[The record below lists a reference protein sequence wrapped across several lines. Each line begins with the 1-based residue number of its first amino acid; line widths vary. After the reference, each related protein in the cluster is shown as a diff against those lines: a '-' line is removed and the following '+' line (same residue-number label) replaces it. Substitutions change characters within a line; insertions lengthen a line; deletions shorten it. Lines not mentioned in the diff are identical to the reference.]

1 MQPSPPC
8 IVPTSGWKIAEA
20 LNGALVEDL
29 RGKLGRARYFS
40 ITADT
45 STSSGGKDLLD
56 VELHL
61 WTRGKKEVFFGKLV
75 RIFPMPALPF

>member
-1 MQPSPPC
+1 M
-8 IVPTSGWKIAEA
+8 
-20 LNGALVEDL
+20 
-29 RGKLGRARYFS
+29 GRARYFS

-75 RIFPMPALPF
+75 RICPMPALPF